1 MARRPGGWVAAV
13 RRYATT
19 ALHDNLPCGAR
30 AWSWR
35 PSAIRDMPAET
46 RTGDTRAG
54 DGKPADVHR
63 HIYQAQPRTAAD
75 AEDKCRTE
83 EAEYQS
89 KGDRFVPSRPDVLPQ
104 APPPLL
110 ALFLLKA

>member
-1 MARRPGGWVAAV
+1 MAAV

-54 DGKPADVHR
+54 DGKPADGKLDRYFFLSIDHKTSR
-63 HIYQAQPRTAAD
+63 AAG
-75 AEDKCRTE
+75 ASAC
-83 EAEYQS
+83 ACN
-89 KGDRFVPSRPDVLPQ
+89 VVLAGMHWVNPCMHKSTTPPA
-104 APPPLL
+104 APPSARNRDLGID
-110 ALFLLKA
+110 